1 MIEIRELKKSFGS
14 LQVLRSLNLELQA
27 GQIVCL
33 IGPNGSGKTTLI
45 KCLLGHVL
53 PDSGTIRVAGEQL
66 VAGSWSYRERIGYM
80 PQIGRY
86 PEQMRI
92 RQVFSMMRDIRNVN
106 TSSDEELYQRFGLEA
121 LQEKRM
127 GNLSGGT
134 RQKVSAAL
142 AFLFRP
148 DLVVL
153 DEPTAGLDPVSSELL
168 KDKLRAERERGTLT
182 LITSH
187 NMSEVEE
194 LADRVVFLVDGNLLN
209 PRFLPNCSV

>member
-1 MIEIRELKKSFGS
+1 M
-14 LQVLRSLNLELQA
+14 
-27 GQIVCL
+27 
-33 IGPNGSGKTTLI
+33 I

-134 RQKVSAAL
+134 RQRSVRPWLFSFDQTWSCSMSLPQVWIRFHPSCLKTNSERSRSAG
-142 AFLFRP
+142 R
-148 DLVVL
+148 
-153 DEPTAGLDPVSSELL
+153 
-168 KDKLRAERERGTLT
+168 
-182 LITSH
+182 
-187 NMSEVEE
+187 
-194 LADRVVFLVDGNLLN
+194 
-209 PRFLPNCSV
+209 

>member
-153 DEPTAGLDPVSSELL
+153 D
-168 KDKLRAERERGTLT
+168 
-182 LITSH
+182 
-187 NMSEVEE
+187 
-194 LADRVVFLVDGNLLN
+194 
-209 PRFLPNCSV
+209 